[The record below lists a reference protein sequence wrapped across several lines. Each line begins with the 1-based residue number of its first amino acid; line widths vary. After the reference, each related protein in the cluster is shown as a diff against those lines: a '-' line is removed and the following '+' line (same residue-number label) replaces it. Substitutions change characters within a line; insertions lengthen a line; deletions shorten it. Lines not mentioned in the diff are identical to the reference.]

1 MQAAILSTHAAR
13 DGKTRVVFQCED
25 GADVF
30 GPFVEHV
37 AEGADVDAY
46 VAAYATALADSLAAA
61 ELQANIDEVLN
72 A

>member
-1 MQAAILSTHAAR
+1 MIGTVLSTHAAR
-13 DGKTRVVFQCED
+13 DGKTRVVFRCED

-46 VAAYATALADSLAAA
+46 VAAYAARLAESLAAA